1 MTSRPKNTYRSTRLT
16 FVRDEIEPLRLHER
30 FGIETPVGTFEMSK
44 GDFRS
49 TFPNVAASKSYQ
61 DSGRYSYSQ
70 TPRKAQ
76 KFLVSGRSRIEISTR
91 SRGTASSPALHL
103 PTENDVIAAVVKFL
117 GTEGWDVLQSLD
129 TRQTG
134 VDVVAIHRATSG
146 RLHVEAKGAT
156 SSKSNTRRYGRPFTP
171 SQVLDHVAKAFYA
184 AACVPEDSSS
194 AVAVPLN
201 DLQKKYMQPIR
212 RSLKILGIA
221 VFWVT
226 GENVVDTWNWQHQ
239 QPVAKTSAERR

>member
-30 FGIETPVGTFEMSK
+30 FGIETPDGTFEMSK

-61 DSGRYSYSQ
+61 DNGRYSYSQ

-76 KFLVSGRSRIEISTR
+76 KFLVNGRSRIEIQPGR
-91 SRGTASSPALHL
+91 DPAASATLDL
-103 PTENDVIAAVVKFL
+103 PTENDVIAAIGKFL
-117 GTEGWDVLQSLD
+117 GTEGWDVLQSLN
-129 TRQTG
+129 TGQPG
-134 VDVVAIHRATSG
+134 VDVVAVHRTSG
-146 RLHVEAKGAT
+146 RRLHVEAKGAT
-156 SSKSNTRRYGRPFTP
+156 SSKPGTRRYGRPFKP
-171 SQVLDHVAKAFYA
+171 DQVLDHVAKAFYA
-184 AACVPEDSSS
+184 AARVPEDCSS
-194 AVAVPLN
+194 AIAVPLN
-201 DLQKKYMQPIR
+201 NLQKKYIQPIR
-212 RSLKILGIA
+212 KGLKILDIA

-226 GENVVDTWNWQHQ
+226 GENVVDTWNWEHQ